1 MPKNDATPEG
11 RSQKLTFSSGDMV
24 ALDRKTYQD
33 FMNLVGR
40 SVDQLQNIRQ
50 CEIIITSLE
59 HHLSELED
67 KELLQSL
74 DIAKALL
81 LLQYWLDVVPQAH
94 TEIDDW
100 LTQAFH
106 TLQTVSV
113 ASKLGG
119 GNE

>member
-11 RSQKLTFSSGDMV
+11 RSQKLTSPNMV
-24 ALDRKTYQD
+24 MIDRKTYQD

-50 CEIIITSLE
+50 CEILITSLE

-74 DIAKALL
+74 DISKALL
-81 LLQYWLDVVPQAH
+81 LLQYWLDIVPQAH
-94 TEIDDW
+94 TEIDGW
-100 LTQAFH
+100 LTEAFH
-106 TLQTVSV
+106 TLQTVLV
-113 ASKLGG
+113 ASNLGG